1 MKNQACQSYTS
12 GFSVAMSLA
21 ALVLVFL
28 FIIFPPITNV
38 DLYLQ
43 KQIIG
48 TAFAALCMGGIIAA
62 LSPGKCVSRSEGYI
76 SRPIF
81 EPDARSFQAPTV
93 KGHHPNCG
101 KFLDHTVQFKGT
113 VYCAAC
119 LGLATGSLVALVMTT
134 LHFFVGVDFFRFSVP
149 TIIIGESGILIGFIQ
164 RAVQIVGKPA
174 VRRGGFFNH
183 RWNGRIREELVCGS
197 FPCRHCL
204 SVDIYQDNS
213 FPGGSSQNLRVL
225 WFSLQNGKK
234 RELAQRLRLIP

>member
-164 RAVQIVGKPA
+164 TEFKGLFRLLANLLFVVGGSLIIVGMDEYVKSLF
-174 VRRGGFFNH
+174 VDLFLVGTVFLWIFTRITLSQEDHRR
-183 RWNGRIREELVCGS
+183 ICASCGS
-197 FPCRHCL
+197 ACRTERK
-204 SVDIYQDNS
+204 
-213 FPGGSSQNLRVL
+213 GS
-225 WFSLQNGKK
+225 
-234 RELAQRLRLIP
+234 